1 MRVLI
6 VEDSR
11 IVRERLTAMLAD
23 LAPGIEQVVE
33 ARDPA
38 EARERF
44 RSVRPDVVLLDVR
57 MPGGDGLD
65 VLQEIKRLTP
75 SPIVL
80 VLTNTPFA
88 QYRQACAQAGADYFF
103 DKSGDLAPM
112 REVLRRLTH
121 AGIHP
126 SAA

>member
-11 IVRERLTAMLAD
+11 IVRERLTAMLAE
-23 LAPGIEQVVE
+23 LAPEIEEIVE

-38 EARERF
+38 EARERL
-44 RSVRPDVVLLDVR
+44 RSLRPDVVLLDVR

-65 VLQEIKRLTP
+65 VLHEAKRL
-75 SPIVL
+75 SPPPVVL
-80 VLTNTPFA
+80 VLTNAPFA

-103 DKSGDLAPM
+103 DKSADLDLM
-112 REVLRRLTH
+112 REALQRLTRL
-121 AGIHP
+121 GSQP